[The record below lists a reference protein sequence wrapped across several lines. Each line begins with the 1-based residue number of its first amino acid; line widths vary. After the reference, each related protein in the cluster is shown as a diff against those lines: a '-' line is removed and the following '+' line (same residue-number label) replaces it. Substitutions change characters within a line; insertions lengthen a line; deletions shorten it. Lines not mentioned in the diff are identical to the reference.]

1 MGEKYKRI
9 YRKRGIVHLTS
20 KVLPQSSMMYNW
32 IELPKRTN
40 LYREHQVHRRKS
52 NEQQKI
58 RIISHYSTYVQKK
71 SGKRTKDKMEDK
83 ANKWKRGQA
92 IGACSLRGRAD
103 WSNDRYALLMLY
115 NYSDGTTIQSLIRKI
130 ASSMLSFCSLSLLR
144 QIKIRKWSYE
154 CQHSTPI
161 FQFLHGSE

>member
-9 YRKRGIVHLTS
+9 YRKRGTVHLTI

-40 LYREHQVHRRKS
+40 LHRDHQVHRRKS

-58 RIISHYSTYVQKK
+58 KIISHYSTSVQKK

-115 NYSDGTTIQSLIRKI
+115 NYSEPSKKSRW
-130 ASSMLSFCSLSLLR
+130 SSNACICKSILDFYFANEVLNSC
-144 QIKIRKWSYE
+144 
-154 CQHSTPI
+154 TI
-161 FQFLHGSE
+161 FQWKNLPISCTIGE